1 MLEKRKMLMDADTD
15 RCTQLASGFLIL
27 AEKELSAFI
36 RAVDKLFGAEQ
47 ARQSALDWI
56 EELGRMDWPSGESIP
71 DWRRATVGASARL
84 GASLSGSGH
93 RDTLNLRSALVSDP
107 FHPKPHRH
115 VSEEIHY
122 MSAIASTP
130 IDAEAK
136 NAPTS
141 GRLFFL
147 DLSGGRILSASTD
160 GSDLKTIINEGRKL
174 PDGLVLD
181 VAAGHIYW
189 TNMGDPESNDGS
201 IMRSDL
207 NGENMITI
215 VPPGGTFTPKQL
227 QLEKR
232 SGKLYWSDREGMR
245 VMRANLDGSEIETL
259 VDTSLG
265 DSRPGSDQR
274 KWCVGIAVDTDGG
287 KFYWTQKGGHHAG
300 LGRIF
305 RANIE
310 VPPGQSAENRRD
322 IELLYDNLPEPIDLD
337 LDPVHRTLYWTDRGD
352 PPRGNTVNRA
362 PMEPEA
368 ENGKEPEILFTHLME
383 GIGLALDLK
392 GGRMF
397 ITDLGGSVYSANLDG
412 SNRRTLLFAE
422 GNLTGIAYAEVP
434 S

>member
-1 MLEKRKMLMDADTD
+1 
-15 RCTQLASGFLIL
+15 
-27 AEKELSAFI
+27 
-36 RAVDKLFGAEQ
+36 
-47 ARQSALDWI
+47 
-56 EELGRMDWPSGESIP
+56 
-71 DWRRATVGASARL
+71 
-84 GASLSGSGH
+84 
-93 RDTLNLRSALVSDP
+93 
-107 FHPKPHRH
+107 
-115 VSEEIHY
+115 
-122 MSAIASTP
+122 MSAIASAP

-147 DLSGGRILSASTD
+147 DLSAGRILSANPD
-160 GSDLKTIINEGRKL
+160 GSGLKTIINEGRKL
-174 PDGLVLD
+174 PDGLALD
-181 VAAGHIYW
+181 VVAGHIYW
-189 TNMGDPESNDGS
+189 TNMGDPKRNDGS

-207 NGENMITI
+207 DGQNIITV

-227 QLEKR
+227 QMEKR

-265 DSRPGSDQR
+265 DSRPGPDPR

-305 RANIE
+305 RANIQI
-310 VPPGQSAENRRD
+310 PQGQSAENRRD
-322 IELLYDNLPEPIDLD
+322 IELLFDNLPEPIDLD
-337 LDPVHRTLYWTDRGD
+337 LDPVTRTLYWTDRGD

-362 PMEPEA
+362 PMDPGA

-397 ITDLGGSVYSANLDG
+397 ITDFGGSVYSANLDG

-434 S
+434 SGY